1 MGIKNCVILFAVFM
15 IGVLPFF
22 SSVCADDD
30 VTVNIY
36 MLGED
41 ARTRFGNPVIVA
53 GIWHYINVTL
63 ENQVSQELILKFYM
77 GGSMP
82 AIWERDEANYY
93 EWRYTASNQE
103 WTDINEY
110 GGYSYINDTN
120 CQKMGDIHSFCV
132 GVKDTLPDIAD
143 YYENWTLEIYKN
155 NDADKLYSENVVLE
169 KPMVGLA
176 KTHADVIK
184 FNVDPFTEMDVK
196 GDDYF
201 IIGNTGNIPLD
212 IAVVYGAYNDV
223 IEVTDSGKKLSPY
236 TTFNHYVTLHSGSWK
251 PGILKIPGTEGST
264 GSIPSSLVIT
274 TAVITF
280 EITTIINA
288 ADLEVYIGH
297 SNYTIEEIPGTHI
310 VFQHEKQL
318 EMNEGQIRDITVY
331 ISGEGNAT
339 LDISGDEVNVAVL
352 KITSED
358 QEGTPLIITSTNT
371 SEYAVTIRVEAL
383 RENKVGVINYELEVD
398 GEIQTFSTQITIG
411 PPLQQE
417 TSEEINIPPTTI
429 IIALCIIFVIG
440 YMIFAQI
447 RHGRR

>member
-1 MGIKNCVILFAVFM
+1 
-15 IGVLPFF
+15 
-22 SSVCADDD
+22 
-30 VTVNIY
+30 
-36 MLGED
+36 
-41 ARTRFGNPVIVA
+41 
-53 GIWHYINVTL
+53 
-63 ENQVSQELILKFYM
+63 
-77 GGSMP
+77 
-82 AIWERDEANYY
+82 
-93 EWRYTASNQE
+93 
-103 WTDINEY
+103 
-110 GGYSYINDTN
+110 
-120 CQKMGDIHSFCV
+120 
-132 GVKDTLPDIAD
+132 KDTLPDIAD

-223 IEVTDSGKKLSPY
+223 IEVTDYGKKLSPY

-310 VFQHEKQL
+310 VFQYEEQL
-318 EMNEGQIRDITVY
+318 EMNEGQIRDITAY

-383 RENKVGVINYELEVD
+383 RENKVGVINYELDVD
-398 GEIQTFSTQITIG
+398 GEIQTFSTQITVG
-411 PPLQQE
+411 SPLQQA
-417 TSEEINIPPTTI
+417 TSGEINIPSTTI